1 MKIGY
6 KSRENLRS
14 KIHEEKNRMDNGI
27 REVMIGKVDN
37 LHLYEP
43 LCVLLK
49 KGRGTLKFPSRAVVY
64 PWSWVLITIYR

>member
-1 MKIGY
+1 
-6 KSRENLRS
+6 
-14 KIHEEKNRMDNGI
+14 MDNGI

>member
-1 MKIGY
+1 
-6 KSRENLRS
+6 
-14 KIHEEKNRMDNGI
+14 MDNGI

-49 KGRGTLKFPSRAVVY
+49 KGRGDSKISLKSCCIPMELGPNY
-64 PWSWVLITIYR
+64 YL

>member
-6 KSRENLRS
+6 KSTENLRS
-14 KIHEEKNRMDNGI
+14 KIHEEKSRMDNGI

-49 KGRGTLKFPSRAVVY
+49 KGRGDSKISLKSCCIPAELGPNY
-64 PWSWVLITIYR
+64 YL